1 MDCDA
6 SIIVEMVEDEEHID
20 LPPGFRFHP
29 TDEELISHYLKQKV
43 FNTLFSATAIGEVD
57 LNKIEPWDLPSK
69 FLNLSIFSFFFYNKR
84 ILNMNIT
91 SSFLVKYEYNFSGP
105 LILNKNLHKQY
116 KFYFCSICFKTIIFV
131 L

>member
-1 MDCDA
+1 MDYDA
-6 SIIVEMVEDEEHID
+6 SRIVEMVEDEEHID

-29 TDEELISHYLKQKV
+29 TDEELISHYLKPKV

-69 FLNLSIFSFFFYNKR
+69 FLNLSIFFFF
-84 ILNMNIT
+84 
-91 SSFLVKYEYNFSGP
+91 FLQLENSKYEYNLGP
-105 LILNKNLHKQY
+105 HILNKNLHKHN
-116 KFYFCSICFKTIIFV
+116 KWFKTIIIV